1 MVGDEGNWP
10 KAKRVDYAKRLLQK
24 NFLPHIS
31 TEMGNNSNIKK
42 SFFLG
47 YMVQKLLNC
56 SLNRNKE
63 DDRDHISNK
72 RMDLAGPMT
81 SRLFHSLLYRYAKV
95 QNDHIIVSI
104 RKCAI
109 ILVRLLIA
117 KKDLVILMLQ
127 KVQRYVSLFPL
138 SFSIRLLQM
147 VFDIH
152 SLQVTGEIVRRVLLL
167 ILVFHNY

>member
-1 MVGDEGNWP
+1 MTGDDGTWTKN
-10 KAKRVDYAKRLLQK
+10 KRVDYAKRLLQK

-81 SRLFHSLLYRYAKV
+81 SRLFHSLLYRYAKELRNYMVKNVNSKKGSGYINVTEGSKVGTAARLHVV
-95 QNDHIIVSI
+95 QNHHRRYSL
-104 RKCAI
+104 
-109 ILVRLLIA
+109 LVLHR
-117 KKDLVILMLQ
+117 
-127 KVQRYVSLFPL
+127 
-138 SFSIRLLQM
+138 
-147 VFDIH
+147 
-152 SLQVTGEIVRRVLLL
+152 
-167 ILVFHNY
+167 

>member
-1 MVGDEGNWP
+1 MKERFRPSLSESAEIRTQIVMIMNRGYIQDALDYIAKRCERMTGDDGTWT
-10 KAKRVDYAKRLLQK
+10 KSKRVDYAKRLLQK

-95 QNDHIIVSI
+95 NSI
-104 RKCAI
+104 
-109 ILVRLLIA
+109 
-117 KKDLVILMLQ
+117 
-127 KVQRYVSLFPL
+127 
-138 SFSIRLLQM
+138 
-147 VFDIH
+147 
-152 SLQVTGEIVRRVLLL
+152 E
-167 ILVFHNY
+167 NE